1 MLISNLVIYL
11 YISIFHLALHF
22 HARKFR
28 HFEKFTSSLLFMRTS
43 KTAGGQFQMKSFF
56 FSRLHCHYV
65 VEPCSHSPGSLYGWS
80 CNQVFSAATPR
91 TSSLS
96 DWTRARGCP
105 LSLSSDL
112 PPLNSCKLLVPEPG
126 PAGFRHLR
134 PRLGRL
140 SANWVRSL
148 TAFRGADH
156 RYPSLTIPGLS
167 SPDIKGKSTTKLH
180 KQMITH
186 QPNLLDM
193 THVVMNKKT
202 LTFAL

>member
-1 MLISNLVIYL
+1 MSLCCG
-11 YISIFHLALHF
+11 ALL
-22 HARKFR
+22 
-28 HFEKFTSSLLFMRTS
+28 S
-43 KTAGGQFQMKSFF
+43 
-56 FSRLHCHYV
+56 FSRFSC
-65 VEPCSHSPGSLYGWS
+65 YGWG

-156 RYPSLTIPGLS
+156 RYPSLTTPGLS

-193 THVVMNKKT
+193 THVMMNKKENT
-202 LTFAL
+202 YLCRLV

>member
-1 MLISNLVIYL
+1 MLGNFVTL
-11 YISIFHLALHF
+11 
-22 HARKFR
+22 K
-28 HFEKFTSSLLFMRTS
+28 KFTSSLLFMRTS

-65 VEPCSHSPGSLYGWS
+65 VEPCSHSPGSLVMDG
-80 CNQVFSAATPR
+80 AAIKCLVQPHQGLAHCLTGLGLEGV
-91 TSSLS
+91 LS
-96 DWTRARGCP
+96 

-156 RYPSLTIPGLS
+156 RYPSLTTPGLS

>member
-1 MLISNLVIYL
+1 MLC
-11 YISIFHLALHF
+11 
-22 HARKFR
+22 
-28 HFEKFTSSLLFMRTS
+28 
-43 KTAGGQFQMKSFF
+43 
-56 FSRLHCHYV
+56 RLPHTLQDSC
-65 VEPCSHSPGSLYGWS
+65 YGWG

-105 LSLSSDL
+105 LALSLSLSLSSEL

-126 PAGFRHLR
+126 PAGCRHLR

-148 TAFRGADH
+148 TAFRGEDH
-156 RYPSLTIPGLS
+156 RYPRLTTPGLS
-167 SPDIKGKSTTKLH
+167 SPDIKGKFTTKLH

-186 QPNLLDM
+186 HPNLLDM
-193 THVVMNKKT
+193 THDEQENT
-202 LTFAL
+202 YLRSFPC